1 MTPVWNQRPGR
12 EPPRPRWGLTDQRI
26 KLPKCPNAAPRQ
38 PLPSY
43 LHRSRL
49 RRPPTDFGP
58 SESPVCHWEEA
69 GVPKASGYHARH
81 AESSPVRPR
90 IVTVVRPCG
99 KDSVRK
105 ISLLLNR
112 RAVQTFEQL
121 MADVSE
127 ALGFPC
133 WNNARIRR
141 LFSPSGREIHSLAD
155 FFRFDHAFMAFG
167 NSRPSLDDVS
177 AALDEL
183 YPENPGHCEHLLRV
197 WERILRPK
205 ATKADSGFHDDDPGA
220 EVSLPAVHDQQVN
233 QPPVNN
239 LQPVGRQKEKVRRE
253 RQRELWRR
261 KADLQ
266 KEDEKEAKKEERK
279 RDAVYCRSCRG
290 CGPPIPPIRSSRC
303 SDKPNNPSN
312 KSTSSQN
319 NMVSLEKAHCRPL
332 KANAKS
338 VPQNALNLETITER
352 DINKQETVEQ
362 KDLQGDIPPDGAELS
377 LEDIERCYD
386 MGCVVGDGNFAV
398 VRECRVR
405 GLAETF
411 AMKIVDNAKLQ
422 GRGHMIQNE
431 IALLRSLEHP
441 RLIQLFRSHHTDT
454 HVYLLMELVTGGDL
468 FDAITQ
474 SGRFT
479 EPSAACMITDISQ
492 ALEYIHNK
500 SIAHRDIKP
509 ENLLVQRHGNGSL
522 NLKLAD
528 FGLAMVV
535 TEPVFTVCGTPT
547 YVAPEILAETGYGV
561 GVDVWAMGVILFV
574 LLSGFPPFRSPDR
587 NQEELFRLIQKGEVH
602 FLSPYWDNVSEGAKA
617 LVRALL
623 EVNPKRRLTASQTLQ
638 HDWLQHTT
646 AQKDHKGATKATA
659 ERHSQ
664 QKLSRQLEIN
674 KRDSHKPEM
683 LAEKFHAAQIHE
695 NILNNS
701 YEPDINAHARYQQI
715 EEIHNM
721 ISNQQ
726 TSSHAEDTTTNKQNT
741 TDQHVPEKPAQQ
753 EDTDT
758 KQELPAE

>member
-1 MTPVWNQRPGR
+1 M
-12 EPPRPRWGLTDQRI
+12 
-26 KLPKCPNAAPRQ
+26 
-38 PLPSY
+38 
-43 LHRSRL
+43 HRSRP

-58 SESPVCHWEEA
+58 SESPVYHWEEA

-99 KDSVRK
+99 QESVRK

-133 WNNARIRR
+133 WNNGRIRR
-141 LFSPSGREIHSLAD
+141 LFSPAGREIHSLAD
-155 FFRFDHAFMAFG
+155 FFRFDHAFLAFG
-167 NSRPSLDDVS
+167 NSRPSLDEVQ

-205 ATKADSGFHDDDPGA
+205 ATKADSGFHDDDAGA
-220 EVSLPAVHDQQVN
+220 EMSLPTVRNQQVN
-233 QPPVNN
+233 QPAVNN
-239 LQPVGRQKEKVRRE
+239 LQPVGRQKEKVKRE
-253 RQRELWRR
+253 RPRELWRR
-261 KADLQ
+261 RG
-266 KEDEKEAKKEERK
+266 EEEKEIKKEEGK
-279 RDAVYCRSCRG
+279 REAVYCRSCRG
-290 CGPPIPPIRSSRC
+290 CGPPIPPIRSTRC
-303 SDKPNNPSN
+303 SQPDGPNNHSN
-312 KSTSSQN
+312 KSTQN
-319 NMVSLEKAHCRPL
+319 NMEKAPQRSL
-332 KANAKS
+332 KANKQVANTKS
-338 VPQNALNLETITER
+338 SPTLLQNQDLETITEQ
-352 DINKQETVEQ
+352 DVNKQQTAEQ
-362 KDLQGDIPPDGAELS
+362 KDMQSSILPDGAEVS

-386 MGCVVGDGNFAV
+386 MGRVVGDGNFAV

-441 RLIQLFRSHHTDT
+441 RLIQLFRSHHTHT

-474 SGRFT
+474 NGRFT
-479 EPSAACMITDISQ
+479 EPSAACMIRDISQ

-509 ENLLVQRHGNGSL
+509 ENLLVQRNSTGGL

-528 FGLAMVV
+528 FGLALVV

-617 LVRALL
+617 LVMALL

-638 HDWLQHTT
+638 HDWLQHAT
-646 AQKDHKGATKATA
+646 AQKDHKGAIKATD
-659 ERHSQ
+659 STSNQ
-664 QKLSRQLEIN
+664 QKLSRQLEIGEN
-674 KRDSHKPEM
+674 KSDSHKPEM
-683 LAEKFHAAQIHE
+683 LAENCHAAQIYE
-695 NILNNS
+695 NILNHK
-701 YEPDINAHARYQQI
+701 YEPDINMHDRDQQI
-715 EEIHNM
+715 QETHNTT
-721 ISNQQ
+721 SNQQ
-726 TSSHAEDTTTNKQNT
+726 NASHAEDTTTTTKQYT
-741 TDQHVPEKPAQQ
+741 TDQHKPEKPAQQ

-758 KQELPAE
+758 KHE

>member
-1 MTPVWNQRPGR
+1 MTPAWNQRP
-12 EPPRPRWGLTDQRI
+12 RWALTDHRI
-26 KLPKCPNAAPRQ
+26 KLPKCPNAAFRQ

-43 LHRSRL
+43 LHRSRP
-49 RRPPTDFGP
+49 RRLPTDFGT
-58 SESPVCHWEEA
+58 SESPVCHWEES
-69 GVPKASGYHARH
+69 GVPRVSGYHARH
-81 AESSPVRPR
+81 AESGPVRPR

-99 KDSVRK
+99 QESVRK

-141 LFSPSGREIHSLAD
+141 LFSPAGREIHSFAD
-155 FFRFDHAFMAFG
+155 FFRFDHAFLAFG
-167 NSRPSLDDVS
+167 NSRPSLDEVH

-183 YPENPGHCEHLLRV
+183 YPENPGHCEHLLSV

-205 ATKADSGFHDDDPGA
+205 ATKADSGFHDDDAGA
-220 EVSLPAVHDQQVN
+220 EMSLPTVHDQQVN
-233 QPPVNN
+233 KPAVNN
-239 LQPVGRQKEKVRRE
+239 LQPVGRQKEKLKRE

-261 KADLQ
+261 RGDLQ
-266 KEDEKEAKKEERK
+266 KEDEKEIKKEEGK
-279 RDAVYCRSCRG
+279 REAVFCRSCRG

-303 SDKPNNPSN
+303 SQSDRPNNHSN

-319 NMVSLEKAHCRPL
+319 DMEKTQQRSL
-332 KANAKS
+332 KAEEHVANTKS
-338 VPQNALNLETITER
+338 SPIVPQNWDKDLNLEAITEQ
-352 DINKQETVEQ
+352 DINQQETVEQ
-362 KDLQGDIPPDGAELS
+362 KDIQSNVLPDGAEVS
-377 LEDIERCYD
+377 LEDIEHCYD
-386 MGCVVGDGNFAV
+386 MGRVVGDGNFAV

-422 GRGHMIQNE
+422 GRGNMIQNE
-431 IALLRSLEHP
+431 IALLHSLEHP

-454 HVYLLMELVTGGDL
+454 HVYLLMELVAGGDL

-479 EPSAACMITDISQ
+479 EPSAACMIRDISQ
-492 ALEYIHNK
+492 ALEYIHSK

-547 YVAPEILAETGYGV
+547 YVAPEILAETG
-561 GVDVWAMGVILFV
+561 
-574 LLSGFPPFRSPDR
+574 
-587 NQEELFRLIQKGEVH
+587 
-602 FLSPYWDNVSEGAKA
+602 AKA
-617 LVRALL
+617 VVRALL
-623 EVNPKRRLTASQTLQ
+623 EVSPKRRLTASQTLQ
-638 HDWLQHTT
+638 HGWLLHAI
-646 AQKDHKGATKATA
+646 AQKDHKGAIKATDSMA
-659 ERHSQ
+659 ERRNQ
-664 QKLSRQLEIN
+664 QKLSGQVESAEN
-674 KRDSHKPEM
+674 KSDSHKPET
-683 LAEKFHAAQIHE
+683 LAEKYHAAQTYK
-695 NILNNS
+695 NILNYDS
-701 YEPDINAHARYQQI
+701 DINACDRDQQI
-715 EEIHNM
+715 QEIHNM
-721 ISNQQ
+721 TSNQQ
-726 TSSHAEDTTTNKQNT
+726 NASHAEDTTTMNKQYT
-741 TDQHVPEKPAQQ
+741 TDQHKPEKPAQQ

-758 KQELPAE
+758 KQ

>member
-12 EPPRPRWGLTDQRI
+12 EPPRPRWGLADQRI

-38 PLPSY
+38 PLQSY
-43 LHRSRL
+43 LHRSRP
-49 RRPPTDFGP
+49 RRPPTDFGS
-58 SESPVCHWEEA
+58 SESPVFHWEES
-69 GVPKASGYHARH
+69 GVPRASGYHSRH

-99 KDSVRK
+99 NDSVRK

-133 WNNARIRR
+133 WNNSRIRR
-141 LFSPSGREIHSLAD
+141 LFSPMGREIHSLSD

-167 NSRPSLDDVS
+167 NSRPSLEEVQ

-183 YPENPGHCEHLLRV
+183 YPENPVHCEHLLRI

-205 ATKADSGFHDDDPGA
+205 ATKADSGFHDDDPAG
-220 EVSLPAVHDQQVN
+220 EMVLHDQQPN
-233 QPPVNN
+233 VNN
-239 LQPVGRQKEKVRRE
+239 LQPVGRQKEKAKRE
-253 RQRELWRR
+253 KQRDLWRR
-261 KADLQ
+261 K
-266 KEDEKEAKKEERK
+266 EEEKEPKKEERK
-279 RDAVYCRSCRG
+279 REAVYCRSCRG
-290 CGPPIPPIRSSRC
+290 CGPPIPPIRP
-303 SDKPNNPSN
+303 KKTAEKLTANN
-312 KSTSSQN
+312 KS
-319 NMVSLEKAHCRPL
+319 A
-332 KANAKS
+332 
-338 VPQNALNLETITER
+338 PQTQDLETISEH
-352 DINKQETVEQ
+352 DANKQETVL
-362 KDLQGDIPPDGAELS
+362 KDDNVPPDGAEVS
-377 LEDIERCYD
+377 LEDIERCYI
-386 MGCVVGDGNFAV
+386 MGRVVGDGNFAV

-405 GLAETF
+405 GLTETF

-422 GRGHMIQNE
+422 GRGHMVQNE

-454 HVYLLMELVTGGDL
+454 HVYLLMELVSGGDL

-479 EPSAACMITDISQ
+479 EPSAACMVRDISQ
-492 ALEYIHNK
+492 ALEYIHDK

-528 FGLAMVV
+528 FGLALVV
-535 TEPVFTVCGTPT
+535 KEPVFTVCGTPT

-617 LVRALL
+617 LVRSLL
-623 EVNPKRRLTASQTLQ
+623 EVNPKKRLTASQTLQ
-638 HDWLQHTT
+638 DDWIQHATT
-646 AQKDHKGATKATA
+646 QKDHKGAIKATDSTA
-659 ERHSQ
+659 ERRNQH
-664 QKLSRQLEIN
+664 KLSRQVEN
-674 KRDSHKPEM
+674 
-683 LAEKFHAAQIHE
+683 AESTKHSPVTFHTAQIHE
-695 NILNNS
+695 NS
-701 YEPDINAHARYQQI
+701 KCVPDINTTDRNQQI
-715 EEIHNM
+715 QETHSIQSKQQNSCYEE
-721 ISNQQ
+721 
-726 TSSHAEDTTTNKQNT
+726 EDDTTTDQKYN
-741 TDQHVPEKPAQQ
+741 TDQHKPEKPEQQ
-753 EDTDT
+753 DIDT
-758 KQELPAE
+758 KQERLAE

>member
-1 MTPVWNQRPGR
+1 DEHSIYLWTHFSTNKKI
-12 EPPRPRWGLTDQRI
+12 TI

-43 LHRSRL
+43 LHRSRP

-58 SESPVCHWEEA
+58 SESPVYRWEEA
-69 GVPKASGYHARH
+69 GVPRASGYHARH
-81 AESSPVRPR
+81 TESSPVRPR

-99 KDSVRK
+99 QESMRK

-141 LFSPSGREIHSLAD
+141 LFNPAGREIQSLAD
-155 FFRFDHAFMAFG
+155 FFRFDHAFLAFG
-167 NSRPSLDDVS
+167 N
-177 AALDEL
+177 
-183 YPENPGHCEHLLRV
+183 
-197 WERILRPK
+197 
-205 ATKADSGFHDDDPGA
+205 
-220 EVSLPAVHDQQVN
+220 
-233 QPPVNN
+233 
-239 LQPVGRQKEKVRRE
+239 KEGKRE
-253 RQRELWRR
+253 
-261 KADLQ
+261 
-266 KEDEKEAKKEERK
+266 
-279 RDAVYCRSCRG
+279 AVYCQSYRG

-303 SDKPNNPSN
+303 SQPDRPNNHSN

-319 NMVSLEKAHCRPL
+319 NMEKTQQRSL
-332 KANAKS
+332 KADKHVANTKS
-338 VPQNALNLETITER
+338 SPAVPQNRDKNLNLETITEQ
-352 DINKQETVEQ
+352 DIIKQETVEQ
-362 KDLQGDIPPDGAELS
+362 KDLQSHIL
-377 LEDIERCYD
+377 RCYD
-386 MGCVVGDGNFAV
+386 MGRVVGDGNFAV

-431 IALLRSLEHP
+431 ITLLRSLEHP

-474 SGRFT
+474 NGRFT
-479 EPSAACMITDISQ
+479 EPSAACMIRDISQ
-492 ALEYIHNK
+492 ALEYIHSK

-509 ENLLVQRHGNGSL
+509 ENLLVQRDGSGCL

-602 FLSPYWDNVSEGAKA
+602 FLSPYWDNASEGAKA

-638 HDWLQHTT
+638 HDWLQHAT
-646 AQKDHKGATKATA
+646 AQKDHKGEIKATDSTA
-659 ERHSQ
+659 ERRNQ
-664 QKLSRQLEIN
+664 QKLSRQVESGEN
-674 KRDSHKPEM
+674 KSDPSIPEM
-683 LAEKFHAAQIHE
+683 LAEKCHAAQIYE
-695 NILNNS
+695 NILNNNN
-701 YEPDINAHARYQQI
+701 YEPDINVHDRDQQI
-715 EEIHNM
+715 QEIHKM
-721 ISNQQ
+721 TSNQQ
-726 TSSHAEDTTTNKQNT
+726 NASHAENPTTTPMNKQYT
-741 TDQHVPEKPAQQ
+741 TDHHKPEKPAQQ
-753 EDTDT
+753 EDTGT
-758 KQELPAE
+758 KQE

>member
-1 MTPVWNQRPGR
+1 MTPVWNQRLGR

-43 LHRSRL
+43 LHRSRP
-49 RRPPTDFGP
+49 RRPPTDFRP
-58 SESPVCHWEEA
+58 SESPVYHWEEA
-69 GVPKASGYHARH
+69 GVSRASGYHARH

-99 KDSVRK
+99 QESVRK

-141 LFSPSGREIHSLAD
+141 LFSPAGREIHSLAD
-155 FFRFDHAFMAFG
+155 FFRFDHAFLAFG
-167 NSRPSLDDVS
+167 NSRPSLDEVHV
-177 AALDEL
+177 ALDEL
-183 YPENPGHCEHLLRV
+183 YPENPSHCEHLLRV

-205 ATKADSGFHDDDPGA
+205 ATKADSGFHDDDAGA
-220 EVSLPAVHDQQVN
+220 EMSLPTVHNEHVN
-233 QPPVNN
+233 QPVVNN
-239 LQPVGRQKEKVRRE
+239 LQPIGRQKEKVKKE
-253 RQRELWRR
+253 RQKELWRR
-261 KADLQ
+261 RG
-266 KEDEKEAKKEERK
+266 EEEKEIKKEEGNRE
-279 RDAVYCRSCRG
+279 AVYCRSCRG
-290 CGPPIPPIRSSRC
+290 CGPPIPPIRSSR
-303 SDKPNNPSN
+303 SN
-312 KSTSSQN
+312 KHVANTKSNPTVSQN
-319 NMVSLEKAHCRPL
+319 
-332 KANAKS
+332 
-338 VPQNALNLETITER
+338 QDLETITEQ
-352 DINKQETVEQ
+352 DVNKQQTAEQ
-362 KDLQGDIPPDGAELS
+362 KDSQSNILPDGAEVS
-377 LEDIERCYD
+377 PEDIERCYD
-386 MGCVVGDGNFAV
+386 MGRVVGDGNFAV

-479 EPSAACMITDISQ
+479 EPSAACMVRDISQ
-492 ALEYIHNK
+492 ALEYIHSK

-509 ENLLVQRHGNGSL
+509 ENLLVQRNGNGGL

-561 GVDVWAMGVILFV
+561 EVDVWAMGVILFV

-638 HDWLQHTT
+638 HDWLLHAT
-646 AQKDHKGATKATA
+646 AQKDHKGAIKATD
-659 ERHSQ
+659 STSNQ
-664 QKLSRQLEIN
+664 QKLSRQLESGEN
-674 KRDSHKPEM
+674 KSDSHKPES
-683 LAEKFHAAQIHE
+683 ENCHAAEIYE
-695 NILNNS
+695 NVLNHK
-701 YEPDINAHARYQQI
+701 YEPDINMHDRDQQI
-715 EEIHNM
+715 QETHNTT
-721 ISNQQ
+721 SNQQ
-726 TSSHAEDTTTNKQNT
+726 NASHAEDTTTTTKPYT
-741 TDQHVPEKPAQQ
+741 TDQHKPEKPAQQ
-753 EDTDT
+753 EDIDT
-758 KQELPAE
+758 KQE

>member
-1 MTPVWNQRPGR
+1 M
-12 EPPRPRWGLTDQRI
+12 
-26 KLPKCPNAAPRQ
+26 
-38 PLPSY
+38 
-43 LHRSRL
+43 
-49 RRPPTDFGP
+49 
-58 SESPVCHWEEA
+58 
-69 GVPKASGYHARH
+69 
-81 AESSPVRPR
+81 
-90 IVTVVRPCG
+90 TVVRPCG

-220 EVSLPAVHDQQVN
+220 EVCLPVGHDQQ
-233 QPPVNN
+233 PVNN

-312 KSTSSQN
+312 KSSSSQN
-319 NMVSLEKAHCRPL
+319 NMASLENALCRPL
-332 KANAKS
+332 KANTKS
-338 VPQNALNLETITER
+338 VPLNVETITER
-352 DINKQETVEQ
+352 DKQETVEQ
-362 KDLQGDIPPDGAELS
+362 EALQGNVPPDGAELS

-386 MGCVVGDGNFAV
+386 MGRVVGDGNFAV

-479 EPSAACMITDISQ
+479 ETSAACMITDISQ

-509 ENLLVQRHGNGSL
+509 ENLLV
-522 NLKLAD
+522 
-528 FGLAMVV
+528 MW
-535 TEPVFTVCGTPT
+535 
-547 YVAPEILAETGYGV
+547 ILIG
-561 GVDVWAMGVILFV
+561 
-574 LLSGFPPFRSPDR
+574 
-587 NQEELFRLIQKGEVH
+587 
-602 FLSPYWDNVSEGAKA
+602 
-617 LVRALL
+617 
-623 EVNPKRRLTASQTLQ
+623 
-638 HDWLQHTT
+638 
-646 AQKDHKGATKATA
+646 
-659 ERHSQ
+659 
-664 QKLSRQLEIN
+664 
-674 KRDSHKPEM
+674 
-683 LAEKFHAAQIHE
+683 
-695 NILNNS
+695 
-701 YEPDINAHARYQQI
+701 
-715 EEIHNM
+715 
-721 ISNQQ
+721 
-726 TSSHAEDTTTNKQNT
+726 
-741 TDQHVPEKPAQQ
+741 
-753 EDTDT
+753 
-758 KQELPAE
+758 

>member
-1 MTPVWNQRPGR
+1 DEHSIYLWTHFSTNKKI
-12 EPPRPRWGLTDQRI
+12 TI

-43 LHRSRL
+43 LHRSRP

-58 SESPVCHWEEA
+58 SESPVYRWEEA
-69 GVPKASGYHARH
+69 GVPRASGYHARH
-81 AESSPVRPR
+81 TESSPVRPR

-99 KDSVRK
+99 QESMRK

-141 LFSPSGREIHSLAD
+141 LFSPAGREIQSLAD
-155 FFRFDHAFMAFG
+155 FFRFDHAFLAFG
-167 NSRPSLDDVS
+167 NSRPSLD
-177 AALDEL
+177 
-183 YPENPGHCEHLLRV
+183 
-197 WERILRPK
+197 
-205 ATKADSGFHDDDPGA
+205 
-220 EVSLPAVHDQQVN
+220 EVHE
-233 QPPVNN
+233 
-239 LQPVGRQKEKVRRE
+239 GKRE
-253 RQRELWRR
+253 
-261 KADLQ
+261 
-266 KEDEKEAKKEERK
+266 
-279 RDAVYCRSCRG
+279 AVYCQSYRG

-303 SDKPNNPSN
+303 SQPDRPNNHSN

-319 NMVSLEKAHCRPL
+319 NMEKTQQRSL
-332 KANAKS
+332 KADKHVANTKS
-338 VPQNALNLETITER
+338 SPAVPQNRDKNLNLETITEQ
-352 DINKQETVEQ
+352 DIIKQETVEQ
-362 KDLQGDIPPDGAELS
+362 KDLQSHIL
-377 LEDIERCYD
+377 RCYD
-386 MGCVVGDGNFAV
+386 MGRVVGDGNFAV

-474 SGRFT
+474 NGRFT
-479 EPSAACMITDISQ
+479 EPSAACMIRDISQ
-492 ALEYIHNK
+492 ALEYIHSK

-509 ENLLVQRHGNGSL
+509 ENLLVQRDGSGCL

-587 NQEELFRLIQKGEVH
+587 NQEELFCLIQKGEVH
-602 FLSPYWDNVSEGAKA
+602 FLSPYWDNASEGAKA

-638 HDWLQHTT
+638 HDWLQHAT
-646 AQKDHKGATKATA
+646 AQKDHKGEIKATDSTA
-659 ERHSQ
+659 ERRNQ
-664 QKLSRQLEIN
+664 QKLSRQVESGEN
-674 KRDSHKPEM
+674 KSDPNIPEM
-683 LAEKFHAAQIHE
+683 LAEKCHAAQIYE
-695 NILNNS
+695 NILNNNN
-701 YEPDINAHARYQQI
+701 YEPDINVHDRDQQI
-715 EEIHNM
+715 QEIHNM
-721 ISNQQ
+721 TSNQQ
-726 TSSHAEDTTTNKQNT
+726 KASHAENPTTTPMNKQYT
-741 TDQHVPEKPAQQ
+741 TAHHKPEKPAQQ
-753 EDTDT
+753 EDTGT
-758 KQELPAE
+758 KQE